1 MIRASFHNLKPNCSF
16 VVVLPDLKCL
26 LMPRKRKK
34 VLRCPG
40 PSWTQS
46 DNPTGFCWR
55 TIRPEQ
61 IVVLS
66 SAVTLSPSNE
76 LHRQQLSR
84 LKIPQ
89 KVTCELFNWV
99 PLGHYGWLLELMP
112 RVSRLFSRSGPCG
125 LLKHCFPFSIWA
137 ASLLKGRKCKGG
149 LSLSL

>member
-1 MIRASFHNLKPNCSF
+1 MIHAAFHNLKRNCSF

-26 LMPRKRKK
+26 LMPRKPKK

-46 DNPTGFCWR
+46 DSPNRFLLKDYKA
-55 TIRPEQ
+55 EQ
-61 IVVLS
+61 TVVLS

-76 LHRQQLSR
+76 LHREQLSS

-99 PLGHYGWLLELMP
+99 PLGHDRWLLERMP
-112 RVSRLFSRSGPCG
+112 RVSRLFSWSGPCG
-125 LLKHCFPFSIWA
+125 LLKDWFPFSVWA